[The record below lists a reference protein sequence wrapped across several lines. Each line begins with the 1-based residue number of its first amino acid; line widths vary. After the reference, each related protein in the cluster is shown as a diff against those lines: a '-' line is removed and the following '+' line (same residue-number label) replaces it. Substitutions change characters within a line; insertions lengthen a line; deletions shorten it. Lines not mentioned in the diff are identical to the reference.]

1 MDRSVRRHHSSP
13 GSSASAS
20 PRQGP
25 LSLRGAECLPTVL
38 PWTPLPWN
46 TSDSETS
53 VLCPGPPWCCRR
65 APAAVESTL
74 RWCGHQRGAWC
85 PPSRCRPCCPARV
98 HRMPR
103 LRSRTSPDGRQRV
116 TRLLL
121 PVSQLRRIPQ
131 YSVHSRRVRSKLPE
145 ERGVGDRME
154 SLLFPFSLGA
164 DSARHSRVL
173 LFWSPVRSA
182 MAACLGAS
190 GICRVCPWCAQHS
203 LPGGKSFSMGSALI
217 RWTALPKLGEARPAF
232 TLRRGR
238 ARWGCVGYPAANSLV
253 IR

>member
-98 HRMPR
+98 HRIPR

-121 PVSQLRRIPQ
+121 PVSQLRRIPRILGPLAARPIETAGRTWCGTAWNRCCSP
-131 YSVHSRRVRSKLPE
+131 SVWGRTRLGTLVFSCSGRRCVPLWPRAWAL
-145 ERGVGDRME
+145 RE
-154 SLLFPFSLGA
+154 SA
-164 DSARHSRVL
+164 
-173 LFWSPVRSA
+173 
-182 MAACLGAS
+182 
-190 GICRVCPWCAQHS
+190 
-203 LPGGKSFSMGSALI
+203 GSAPGVLS
-217 RWTALPKLGEARPAF
+217 TPCLA
-232 TLRRGR
+232 GR
-238 ARWGCVGYPAANSLV
+238 AFRWAL
-253 IR
+253 R

>member
-1 MDRSVRRHHSSP
+1 MTLRRRSCALGRPGAAGGHLLPWRAPYAGAAISAVHGARRPVVVPAARPVSTGCP
-13 GSSASAS
+13 GYARAR
-20 PRQGP
+20 RQTDARGSRGCCSRSRSFAGF
-25 LSLRGAECLPTVL
+25 LNTRSTRGAS
-38 PWTPLPWN
+38 N
-46 TSDSETS
+46 RN
-53 VLCPGPPWCCRR
+53 CRKN
-65 APAAVESTL
+65 VV
-74 RWCGHQRGAWC
+74 W
-85 PPSRCRPCCPARV
+85 
-98 HRMPR
+98 
-103 LRSRTSPDGRQRV
+103 
-116 TRLLL
+116 
-121 PVSQLRRIPQ
+121 
-131 YSVHSRRVRSKLPE
+131 
-145 ERGVGDRME
+145 DRME

>member
-13 GSSASAS
+13 GSSASVS

-85 PPSRCRPCCPARV
+85 PQSRCRPCCPARV

-145 ERGVGDRME
+145 ERGVGPHGIVAVP
-154 SLLFPFSLGA
+154 LQ
-164 DSARHSRVL
+164 
-173 LFWSPVRSA
+173 
-182 MAACLGAS
+182 S
-190 GICRVCPWCAQHS
+190 G
-203 LPGGKSFSMGSALI
+203 GGLGSALSCSPVLVAGAF
-217 RWTALPKLGEARPAF
+217 RYGRVPGCFGNLPGLPLVCSALPAWREELFDGLCADPLDRSSEA
-232 TLRRGR
+232 
-238 ARWGCVGYPAANSLV
+238 WGGSPGFHAAEG
-253 IR
+253 